1 MILAHQRCLNHIDR
15 EAVARCPEC
24 KKHFCRECIS
34 EHDDRVLCASCLRK
48 LLEPKAAKPPRFAGI
63 GRIAMSFVA
72 LAIAWFA
79 FFVLGR
85 SLLAIPASF
94 HDGTVWKTIA
104 EELK

>member
-1 MILAHQRCLNHIDR
+1 MILVHQRCLNHIDR

-24 KKHFCRECIS
+24 QKHFCRECIS
-34 EHDDRVLCASCLRK
+34 EHDDRVLCAACLRR
-48 LLEPKAAKPPRFAGI
+48 LLEPPRAHPPRFAGF
-63 GRIAMSFVA
+63 GRVVLSLTA

-94 HDGTVWKTIA
+94 HDGTIWKTLT
-104 EELK
+104 EELR